1 MLIVM
6 RRSAT
11 EAQVNQVLEVARAQ
25 GLTPV
30 PIPGAQRT
38 AVGLIGNQGA
48 IDPAPFQ
55 ELAGVRECIR
65 VSRPYKL
72 VSRETKP
79 EDTVV
84 TVHRTQIG
92 EGSLALIAGPCGIE
106 SAEQALTIARRVKEA
121 GASLFRGGLY
131 KPRTSPY
138 SFQGMQEKGLDIL
151 RAVRQETDLGIVTEV
166 IDRSSLE
173 AVHPIVDMVQ
183 VGARNMQNFRLLRA
197 VGQCGKPVLLKRGM
211 SATLEEFFMAA
222 EYILSEGNY
231 DVVLCE
237 RGVRTYLDHT
247 RNTLDLAVIPAVKSL
262 SHLPIIADPSH
273 AAGIRAMVRPLAL
286 AAAAAGAD
294 GLMVEVHHEPDRAL
308 SDGPQSLLPEDFVKL
323 TEAARAI
330 HQTQRSQK
338 A

>member
-11 EAQVNQVLEVARAQ
+11 EEQIQQVLEVARSQ

-30 PIPGAQRT
+30 AIPGAQRT
-38 AVGLIGNQGA
+38 AVGLTGNQGA

-55 ELAGVRECIR
+55 ELSGVRECIR

-84 TVHRTQIG
+84 TVHRTRIG
-92 EGSLALIAGPCGIE
+92 DGSLALIAGPCGIE
-106 SAEQALTIARRVKEA
+106 SAEQALTIARRVRKA
-121 GASLFRGGLY
+121 GACLFRGGLY

-138 SFQGMQEKGLDIL
+138 SFQGLQEKGLDIL
-151 RAVRQETDLGIVTEV
+151 RAVKQETGLGIVTEI

-173 AVHPIVDMVQ
+173 EVHPIADMVQ

-197 VGQCGKPVLLKRGM
+197 VGRCGKPVLLKRGM

-247 RNTLDLAVIPAVKSL
+247 RNTMDLAVIPAVKDL

-273 AAGIRAMVRPLAL
+273 AAGIRSMVPPLAL

-294 GLMVEVHHEPDRAL
+294 GLMVEVHHEPDKAL
-308 SDGPQSLLPEDFVKL
+308 SDGPQSLLPEDFEKL
-323 TEAARAI
+323 VRAAKAI
-330 HQTQRSQK
+330 HQTQRDQRG
-338 A
+338 

>member
-6 RRSAT
+6 RKSAT
-11 EAQVNQVLEVARAQ
+11 DEQIDRVMKVAETQ

-38 AVGLIGNQGA
+38 AVGLTGNQGA
-48 IDPAPFQ
+48 IDPRPFQ
-55 ELAGVRECIR
+55 ELEGVRECIR

-84 TVHRTQIG
+84 EVHKTKVG
-92 EGSLALIAGPCGIE
+92 DGSLTLIAGPCGVE
-106 SAEQALTIARRVKEA
+106 SAEQAVTIARHVGKA
-121 GASLFRGGLY
+121 GAALFRGGLY

-138 SFQGMQEKGLDIL
+138 SFQGMQEEGLDIL
-151 RAVRQETDLGIVTEV
+151 RDIKAETDLGIVTEV
-166 IDRSSLE
+166 IDRSSLD
-173 AVHPIVDMVQ
+173 AVLPVVDMVQ

-247 RNTLDLAVIPAVKSL
+247 RNTLDLAVIPAVKDL
-262 SHLPIIADPSH
+262 SHLPVIADPSH
-273 AAGIRAMVRPLAL
+273 AAGIRSMVRPLAL
-286 AAAAAGAD
+286 GAAAAGAD
-294 GLMVEVHHEPDRAL
+294 GLMVEVHHEPDKAL
-308 SDGPQSLLPEDFVKL
+308 SDGPQSLLPEDFAKL
-323 TEAARAI
+323 ARAAKAI
-330 HQTQRSQK
+330 HQTQQ
-338 A
+338 AQTA

>member
-6 RRSAT
+6 RKAAT
-11 EAQVNQVLEVARAQ
+11 EGQINRVLELARAQ

-38 AVGLIGNQGA
+38 AVGLTGNQGA
-48 IDPAPFQ
+48 IDPVPFQ
-55 ELAGVRECIR
+55 ELPGVRECIR

-84 TVHRTQIG
+84 SVRGARIG
-92 EGSLALIAGPCGIE
+92 DGSLTLIAGPCGIE
-106 SAEQALTIARRVKEA
+106 SGGQALTIARAVRKA

-138 SFQGMQEKGLDIL
+138 SFQGMQEKGLDVL
-151 RAVRQETDLGIVTEV
+151 RAVKEETDLGIVTEV
-166 IDRSSLE
+166 IDRSSLDS
-173 AVHPIVDMVQ
+173 VHPIVDMVQ

-247 RNTLDLAVIPAVKSL
+247 RNTLDLAVIPAVREL

-273 AAGIRAMVRPLAL
+273 AAGIRSMVRPLAL

-294 GLMVEVHHEPDRAL
+294 GLMVEVHHEPDKAL
-308 SDGPQSLLPEDFVKL
+308 SDGPQSLLPEDFEKL

-330 HQTQRSQK
+330 HRTQREQRV
-338 A
+338 

>member
-6 RRSAT
+6 RKTAT
-11 EAQVNQVLEVARAQ
+11 DEQIDRVLEVAKAQ

-30 PIPGAQRT
+30 SIPGAQRT
-38 AVGLIGNQGA
+38 AVGLTGNQGA
-48 IDPAPFQ
+48 IDPLPFQ
-55 ELAGVRECIR
+55 ELDGVSECIR

-79 EDTVV
+79 EDT
-84 TVHRTQIG
+84 TVAVHKARIG
-92 EGSLALIAGPCGIE
+92 DGELTLIGGPCGIE
-106 SAEQALTIARRVKEA
+106 SAEQAMTIARHVRKA

-138 SFQGMQEKGLDIL
+138 SFQGMQEKGLGIL
-151 RAVRQETDLGIVTEV
+151 KDVKAETDLGIVTEV
-166 IDRSSLE
+166 IDRSSLD
-173 AVHPIVDMVQ
+173 AVHSVVDMVQ

-247 RNTLDLAVIPAVKSL
+247 RNTLDLAVIPAVKNL
-262 SHLPIIADPSH
+262 SHLPVIADPSH
-273 AAGIRAMVRPLAL
+273 AAGIRSMVRPLAL

-294 GLMVEVHHEPDRAL
+294 GLMVEVHHEPDKAL
-308 SDGPQSLLPEDFVKL
+308 SDGPQSLLPEDFEKL
-323 TEAARAI
+323 ARAAKAI
-330 HQTQRSQK
+330 HQTQRAQTI
-338 A
+338 

>member
-11 EAQVNQVLEVARAQ
+11 EEEIRRVLEVARAQ

-38 AVGLIGNQGA
+38 AVGLTGNQGA
-48 IDPAPFQ
+48 IDPLPFQ
-55 ELAGVRECIR
+55 ELDGVRECIP

-79 EDTVV
+79 DDTIV
-84 TVHRTQIG
+84 TVHGTKIG
-92 EGSLALIAGPCGIE
+92 DGGLALIAGPCGIE
-106 SAEQALTIARRVKEA
+106 SAEQALTIARHVRKA
-121 GASLFRGGLY
+121 GATLYRGGLY

-138 SFQGMQEKGLDIL
+138 AFQGLQEAGLDIL
-151 RAVRQETDLGIVTEV
+151 REVKAETGLGIVTEV
-166 IDRSSLE
+166 IDLSSLD
-173 AVHPIVDMVQ
+173 AVHSIADMVQ
-183 VGARNMQNFRLLRA
+183 VGARNMQNFRLLQA
-197 VGQCGKPVLLKRGM
+197 VGRCGKPVLLKRGM
-211 SATLEEFFMAA
+211 SATLQEFFMAA

-273 AAGIRAMVRPLAL
+273 AAGIRSMVRPLAL
-286 AAAAAGAD
+286 AAAGAGAD
-294 GLMVEVHHEPDRAL
+294 GLIVEVHHEPDKAL
-308 SDGPQSLLPEDFVKL
+308 SDGPQSLLPEDFEKL

-330 HQTQRSQK
+330 HRTQRDRR

>member
-11 EAQVNQVLEVARAQ
+11 EGEIDRVLEVAKAQ

-38 AVGLIGNQGA
+38 AVGLTGNQGA
-48 IDPAPFQ
+48 IDPRPFQ
-55 ELAGVRECIR
+55 ELPGVRECIR

-84 TVHRTQIG
+84 RVHQAKIG
-92 EGSLALIAGPCGIE
+92 DGSLALIAGPCGIE
-106 SAEQALTIARRVKEA
+106 SIEQALTIARQVSRA
-121 GASLFRGGLY
+121 GAALFRGGLY

-138 SFQGMQEKGLDIL
+138 SFQGMQEEGLDIVK
-151 RAVRQETDLGIVTEV
+151 AVKQETGLGIVTEV
-166 IDRSSLE
+166 IDRSSLD

-183 VGARNMQNFRLLRA
+183 VGARNMQNFRLLQA
-197 VGQCGKPVLLKRGM
+197 VGRCGKPVLLKRGM
-211 SATLEEFFMAA
+211 SATLDEFFMAA

-273 AAGIRAMVRPLAL
+273 AAGIRTMVRPLAL

-308 SDGPQSLLPEDFVKL
+308 SDGPQSLLPEDFEKL
-323 TEAARAI
+323 AEAAEAI
-330 HQTQRSQK
+330 HQTQRDRT

>member
-1 MLIVM
+1 M

-11 EAQVNQVLEVARAQ
+11 EEEIRRVLEVARAQ

-38 AVGLIGNQGA
+38 AVGLTGNQGA
-48 IDPAPFQ
+48 IDPLPFQ
-55 ELAGVRECIR
+55 ELEGVRECIP

-84 TVHRTQIG
+84 TVHGTRIG
-92 EGSLALIAGPCGIE
+92 DGGLTLIAGPCGIE
-106 SAEQALTIARRVKEA
+106 SAEQALTIARHVRKA
-121 GASLFRGGLY
+121 GATLYRGGLY

-138 SFQGMQEKGLDIL
+138 AFQGLEEAGLEIL
-151 RAVRQETDLGIVTEV
+151 REVKAETGLGIVTEV
-166 IDRSSLE
+166 IDLSSLD
-173 AVHPIVDMVQ
+173 AVHSIADMVQ
-183 VGARNMQNFRLLRA
+183 VGARNMQNFRLLQA
-197 VGQCGKPVLLKRGM
+197 VGRCGKPVLLKRGM
-211 SATLEEFFMAA
+211 SATLQEFFMAA

-273 AAGIRAMVRPLAL
+273 AAGIRSMVRPLAL

-294 GLMVEVHHEPDRAL
+294 GLIVEVHHEPDKAL
-308 SDGPQSLLPEDFVKL
+308 SDGPQSLLPEDFEKL
-323 TEAARAI
+323 AEAAGAI
-330 HQTQRSQK
+330 HRTQRDRR